1 MKTIHGEESYT
12 LDTPEL
18 SLAVTE
24 RGGHLAPVVFH
35 LAGRDV
41 APYSLSPW
49 LPAEHEDQPVL
60 LSVLRG
66 DFLCLPFG
74 GQKQGPPHG
83 DPSNAAWQL
92 VMVGDRSLVLVQDAA
107 DSGAHIEKHL
117 SVCAGQHAIRIE
129 HRISR
134 LQGAYSYG
142 THPILDLSHL
152 PQGTG
157 RISTSPMRWLST
169 FPGFFAVPEAGET
182 QSLKPDTRFND
193 LREVPLA
200 DGGTV
205 DLSRWPALPGNEELV
220 MMVNEPLSEAQPF
233 AWSAMVMD
241 GYVWYCLKDP
251 ADFPATLLWMSN
263 GGRSQAPWNSRHTGR
278 IGIEEVCSHFSNGVD
293 ISRQSPL
300 AAEGIPT
307 VRHFEADK
315 TVSLKVIQAV
325 AAVPEGFDRVASIV
339 PAGDHAV
346 KITAES
352 GVSLTAALDWKFLAE
367 PKK

>member
-1 MKTIHGEESYT
+1 MNIIHGEASHT

-18 SLAVTE
+18 SLAVTA

-35 LAGRDV
+35 LPGRDV
-41 APYSLSPW
+41 SPYSLSPW

-74 GQKQGPPHG
+74 GQKEGPPHG
-83 DPSNAAWQL
+83 DPSNAGWRL
-92 VMVGDRSLVLVQDAA
+92 VSASDRELTLEQDTT
-107 DSGAHIEKHL
+107 DSHAHVEKRL
-117 SVCAGQHAIRIE
+117 SVLSGQHAIRAE
-129 HRISR
+129 HRISG
-134 LQGAYSYG
+134 LQGEWSYG

-152 PQGTG
+152 PAGSG

-169 FPGFFAVPEAGET
+169 FPGLFAVPEAGET
-182 QSLKPDTRFND
+182 QALKPDTRFAD

-241 GYVWYCLKDP
+241 GYVWYSLKDP

-293 ISRQSPL
+293 ISRQSLL

-307 VRHFEADK
+307 VRHFEADEI
-315 TVSLKVIQAV
+315 VSLRVIQAV
-325 AAVPEGFDRVASIV
+325 AAVPAEFDRVASIV
-339 PAGDHAV
+339 PADDHAV
-346 KITAES
+346 TLTAES
-352 GVSLTAALDWKFLAE
+352 GATVTVPLDWKYVLS
-367 PKK
+367 